1 MAFTDRSLPAREA
14 ILGAARARFATDGY
28 DRATVRAIAADARVD
43 PSMVMRYFGSK
54 RQLFALTAE
63 YDLQLPDLTA
73 ARREQVGHVLA
84 THLLDRWEDDDALQ
98 ILLRT
103 ATTDDDA
110 ADRMRAIFAGQLAPQ
125 IAMLIGDP
133 TTAATRAGLVATQAL
148 GVALC
153 RYVLR
158 LPPVVAMTPAEITT
172 WIAPTLQR
180 YLTEP
185 PDRLDRRRATSPRLT
200 AGHPGGGRVDAGP

>member
-1 MAFTDRSLPAREA
+1 MPFTDRSLPAREA
-14 ILGAARARFATDGY
+14 ILGAARARFAADGF
-28 DRATVRAIAADARVD
+28 DRATVRAIAADAGVD

-54 RQLFALTAE
+54 RQLFARTAE
-63 YDLQLPDLTA
+63 FDLRLPDLTSVP
-73 ARREQVGHVLA
+73 RDDVGRVLA
-84 THLLDRWEDDDALQ
+84 THLLERWEADDGLQ

-125 IAMLIGDP
+125 IATLTGDGAG
-133 TTAATRAGLVATQAL
+133 AATRAGLVATQAL

-158 LPPVVAMTPAEITT
+158 LPPVVALTHEQLIP
-172 WIAPTLQR
+172 WFAPTLQR
-180 YLTEP
+180 YLVDPAPGEP
-185 PDRLDRRRATSPRLT
+185 
-200 AGHPGGGRVDAGP
+200 

>member
-1 MAFTDRSLPAREA
+1 VTFTDRSLPAREA

-28 DRATVRAIAADARVD
+28 DRATIRAIAADAGID

-54 RQLFALTAE
+54 RQLFALAAE
-63 YDLQLPDLTA
+63 FDLRLPDLVA
-73 ARREQVGHVLA
+73 VPREEVGRVLA
-84 THLLDRWEDDDALQ
+84 THLFDRWEGDDGLQ

-110 ADRMRAIFAGQLAPQ
+110 TERMRAIFAGQLAPQ
-125 IAMLIGDP
+125 IAALTDDP
-133 TTAATRAGLVATQAL
+133 ATATTRAGLVATQAL
-148 GVALC
+148 GTALC

-158 LPPVVAMTPAEITT
+158 LPPVVAMTPAEIVT

-180 YLTEP
+180 YL
-185 PDRLDRRRATSPRLT
+185 
-200 AGHPGGGRVDAGP
+200 AGTH

>member
-14 ILGAARARFATDGY
+14 ILSAARARFAADGY
-28 DRATVRAIAADARVD
+28 DRATVRAIAADAGVD

-54 RQLFALTAE
+54 RQLFARTAE
-63 YDLQLPDLTA
+63 FDLRLPDLTA
-73 ARREQVGHVLA
+73 APREEVGRVLA
-84 THLLDRWEDDDALQ
+84 THLLERWEDDHGLQ

-110 ADRMRAIFAGQLAPQ
+110 ADRMRGIFATQLVPQ
-125 IAMLIGDP
+125 IVTLTGDRA
-133 TTAATRAGLVATQAL
+133 TAATRAGIVATQAL

-153 RYVLR
+153 RYILR
-158 LPPVVAMTPAEITT
+158 LPPVVGMSRAEVVR

-180 YLTEP
+180 YLT
-185 PDRLDRRRATSPRLT
+185 
-200 AGHPGGGRVDAGP
+200 G

>member
-14 ILGAARARFATDGY
+14 ILGAARTRFATDGY
-28 DRATVRAIAADARVD
+28 DRATVRAIAADAGVD

-54 RQLFALTAE
+54 RQLFARTAE
-63 YDLQLPDLTA
+63 FDLRLPDLTEVP
-73 ARREQVGHVLA
+73 REQAGRVLA
-84 THLLDRWEDDDALQ
+84 AHLLDRWEGDEALQ

-103 ATTDDDA
+103 ASTDDDA

-125 IAMLIGDP
+125 IATLTGDP
-133 TTAATRAGLVATQAL
+133 AGAATRAGLVATQAL
-148 GVALC
+148 GTALC

-158 LPPVVAMTPAEITT
+158 LPPVVAMTRDEIVT

-180 YLTEP
+180 YLTGTP
-185 PDRLDRRRATSPRLT
+185 
-200 AGHPGGGRVDAGP
+200 

>member
-14 ILGAARARFATDGY
+14 ILSAARSRFATDGY
-28 DRATVRAIAADARVD
+28 DRATVRAIAADAHVD
-43 PSMVMRYFGSK
+43 PSMVMRYFGNK
-54 RQLFALTAE
+54 RQLFALTADF
-63 YDLQLPDLTA
+63 DLRLPDLTA
-73 ARREQVGHVLA
+73 VPREQAGQTLA
-84 THLLDRWEDDDALQ
+84 SHLISRWEGDEGLQ

-125 IAMLIGDP
+125 IATITGDDA

-148 GVALC
+148 GVVLC

-158 LPPVVAMTPAEITT
+158 LPPVVALSAADLTR
-172 WIAPTLQR
+172 WLAPTLQR
-180 YLTEP
+180 YLAGEP
-185 PDRLDRRRATSPRLT
+185 
-200 AGHPGGGRVDAGP
+200 

>member
-14 ILGAARARFATDGY
+14 ILSAARSRFATDGY
-28 DRATVRAIAADARVD
+28 DRATVRAIAADAHVD
-43 PSMVMRYFGSK
+43 PSMVMRYFGNK
-54 RQLFALTAE
+54 RQLFALTADF
-63 YDLQLPDLTA
+63 DLRLPDLTA
-73 ARREQVGHVLA
+73 VPREQAGHTLA
-84 THLLDRWEDDDALQ
+84 THLISRWEGDEGLQ

-125 IAMLIGDP
+125 IAAITGDA

-148 GVALC
+148 GVVLC

-158 LPPVVAMTPAEITT
+158 LPPVVALSAADLTR
-172 WIAPTLQR
+172 WLAPTLQR
-180 YLTEP
+180 YLAGEP
-185 PDRLDRRRATSPRLT
+185 
-200 AGHPGGGRVDAGP
+200 

>member
-14 ILGAARARFATDGY
+14 ILDAARARFAADGY
-28 DRATVRAIAADARVD
+28 DRATVRAIAADAGID

-54 RQLFALTAE
+54 RQLFARTAE
-63 YDLQLPDLTA
+63 FDLRLPDLTA
-73 ARREQVGHVLA
+73 APRQEIGHALA
-84 THLLDRWEDDDALQ
+84 THLLDRWEDDNGLQ

-110 ADRMRAIFAGQLAPQ
+110 AERMRSIFAGQLAPQ
-125 IAMLIGDP
+125 IAALTGDRAS
-133 TTAATRAGLVATQAL
+133 AATRAGLVATQAL

-158 LPPVVAMTPAEITT
+158 LPPVVAMSRAEVVA
-172 WIAPTLQR
+172 WIAPTIQR
-180 YLTEP
+180 YLVGKP
-185 PDRLDRRRATSPRLT
+185 PD
-200 AGHPGGGRVDAGP
+200 GGRVDTGP

>member
-14 ILGAARARFATDGY
+14 ILDAARTRFASDGY

-54 RQLFALTAE
+54 RQLFARAAE
-63 YDLQLPDLTA
+63 FDLRLPDLTA
-73 ARREQVGHVLA
+73 APRERVGHVLA
-84 THLLDRWEDDDALQ
+84 THLLRRWEGDDGLQ

-103 ATTDDDA
+103 ASTDDDA
-110 ADRMRAIFAGQLAPQ
+110 AERMRAIFAGQLAPQ
-125 IAMLIGDP
+125 IAALTGDP
-133 TTAATRAGLVATQAL
+133 EAAIMRAGLVATQAL
-148 GVALC
+148 GTALC

-158 LPPVVAMTPAEITT
+158 LPPVVAMKPGEIVT

-180 YLTEP
+180 YLTGMP
-185 PDRLDRRRATSPRLT
+185 
-200 AGHPGGGRVDAGP
+200 

>member
-14 ILGAARARFATDGY
+14 ILGAARARFAADGY
-28 DRATVRAIAADARVD
+28 DRATVRAIAADAGID

-63 YDLQLPDLTA
+63 FDLRLPDLLA
-73 ARREQVGHVLA
+73 APREQIGRVLA
-84 THLLDRWEDDDALQ
+84 AHLLDRWEADDGLQ

-110 ADRMRAIFAGQLAPQ
+110 AERMRAIFASQLAPQ
-125 IAMLIGDP
+125 IAALTGEP
-133 TTAATRAGLVATQAL
+133 ATAATRAGLVATQAL
-148 GVALC
+148 GTALC

-158 LPPVVAMTPAEITT
+158 LPPVVAMTRAELVT
-172 WIAPTLQR
+172 WFAPTLQR
-180 YLTEP
+180 CGRGWSHDEYEDWLARSLIDALVE
-185 PDRLDRRRATSPRLT
+185 RR
-200 AGHPGGGRVDAGP
+200 

>member
-1 MAFTDRSLPAREA
+1 MAFTHRSLPAREA
-14 ILGAARARFATDGY
+14 ILDAARTRFAADGF
-28 DRATVRAIAADARVD
+28 DRATVRAIAADAGVD

-54 RQLFALTAE
+54 RQLFARSAE
-63 YDLQLPDLTA
+63 FDLRLPDLTA
-73 ARREQVGHVLA
+73 APHARVGEVLA
-84 THLLDRWEDDDALQ
+84 RHMLERWEGDAGLQ

-110 ADRMRAIFAGQLAPQ
+110 AQRMRALFAEQLAPH
-125 IAMLIGDP
+125 IAALTDDE
-133 TTAATRAGLVATQAL
+133 TSVATRAGLVATQAL

-158 LPPVVAMTPAEITT
+158 LPPVVAMSPAEIVT

-180 YLTEP
+180 FMTG
-185 PDRLDRRRATSPRLT
+185 SP
-200 AGHPGGGRVDAGP
+200 